1 MAKKYVVTLTEEE
14 RVQLQKLVSVGKSA
28 ARRLNHARI
37 LLLADASAQG
47 IKRTDEEIVKVLHG
61 GVRTVERVRQRFV
74 EEGFDAAL
82 DPKPR
87 PRLIHKLHG
96 QVQSEIVALAKS
108 DPPKGRKR
116 WTLRLLA
123 SQLVEL
129 KCLEVSHESVRQVL
143 KKRSEALAGEDVVH
157 SAKGRRGV
165 CLPDGRCAGT
175 VSETVRSEVSRVVYG
190 RSQQTVDCGNP
201 RTVARQRRATR
212 AL

>member
-1 MAKKYVVTLTEEE
+1 MAKKYVITLAEEE

-28 ARRLNHARI
+28 ARKLNHARI

-47 IKRTDEEIVKVLHG
+47 LKRTDEEIVKVLHG

-82 DPKPR
+82 DPKPH
-87 PRLIHKLHG
+87 PRLIRKLNG
-96 QVQSEIVALAKS
+96 LAKSEIVALAKS

-143 KKRSEALAGEDVVH
+143 KK
-157 SAKGRRGV
+157 
-165 CLPDGRCAGT
+165 T
-175 VSETVRSEVSRVVYG
+175 V
-190 RSQQTVDCGNP
+190 
-201 RTVARQRRATR
+201 
-212 AL
+212 